1 MKYKIRIILIFACI
15 AQVVLLTQAIVKGKP
30 WLTGDSPVYIN
41 LAHSMI
47 NGIGYGRM
55 CQAGFVIEPTRL
67 PGYPGFIGLL
77 FTVFGDNNLW
87 IILAQSALYLASV
100 YFTYKIAVKIFG
112 KETGLV
118 FLLFSSVY
126 PFMAFAA
133 AQISPE
139 IPSLFF
145 ITIGLYLLSNP
156 KILNLIL
163 SAISLSVAAY
173 IRPNLI
179 LLGFF
184 ISFFCLV
191 FSREKRKNYLLIP
204 VIILI
209 AFFPWAVRNYYTF
222 GKFTPTALVSGVG
235 VSFYVS
241 SWEVLISPKTMTE
254 YNDKGNFNDEARSSG
269 FAAQI
274 EGITN
279 KVRECCPDDNDIV
292 ATSVANCDSLA
303 KVTVIENEMFRLGI
317 ENIKAHPIEYL
328 WNSFINVF
336 RMWFTYYGL
345 DNYPIYI
352 KLPLISLGVLALLL
366 GVCGIVFTIISN
378 RLNLRSPLLISLL
391 VTILYFPAT
400 MSLLNTQAR
409 YTIPARLLLL
419 LFASFAIIRL
429 KEIVFD
435 RSKPQ
440 FE

>member
-15 AQVVLLTQAIVKGKP
+15 AQIILLTQAIVKGKP

-77 FTVFGDNNLW
+77 FAVFGDNNLW
-87 IILAQSALYLASV
+87 IILAQSVLYLAAV
-100 YFTYKIAVKIFG
+100 YFTYKIAIKIFG
-112 KETGLV
+112 KGTAIV
-118 FLLFSSVY
+118 FLSFSSIY
-126 PFMAFAA
+126 PFIPYAV

-145 ITIGLYLLSNP
+145 ITAGLYFLSNP

-163 SAISLSVAAY
+163 SAVSLSVAAY

-184 ISFFCLV
+184 ISFFCLI
-191 FSREKRKNYLLIP
+191 FSKENRKNYLVIP
-204 VIILI
+204 VIVFIL
-209 AFFPWAVRNYYTF
+209 FLPWAIRNYYTF
-222 GKFTPTALVSGVG
+222 GKFTPTAVVSGVG
-235 VSFYVS
+235 VSFFVS
-241 SWEVLISPKTMTE
+241 SWEGLISPRTITE
-254 YNDKGNFNDEARSSG
+254 FNDKGTFNDEARSSG
-269 FAAQI
+269 FASQL

-279 KVRECCPDDNDIV
+279 KVRECCPDDNDAV

-317 ENIKAHPIEYL
+317 ENIKAHPMEYL
-328 WNSFINVF
+328 WNCFKNMF
-336 RMWFTYYGL
+336 RMWFTYYGFA
-345 DNYPIYI
+345 DYPIYI
-352 KLPLISLGVLALLL
+352 KFPLILLGVLALLL
-366 GVCGIVFTIISN
+366 GICGIIFTITGN
-378 RLNLRSPLLISLL
+378 QLNLGNPLLISLL
-391 VTILYFPAT
+391 VTIFYFPAT
-400 MSLLNTQAR
+400 LSLLNTQAR

-419 LFASFAIIRL
+419 LFASFAIIRFE
-429 KEIVFD
+429 EIVF
-435 RSKPQ
+435 RGSKTK